1 MTSLTAP
8 LMSMCLFAPTRLV
21 GVAGLMVAMSVAWSR
36 VYLGV
41 HWPLDMAG
49 ALLVGLLAAFSVFV
63 GPVAYLCQRLAR
75 TGGFV
80 RITAC
85 YFI

>member
-21 GVAGLMVAMSVAWSR
+21 GVASLMVAMSVAWSR

-49 ALLVGLLAAFSVFV
+49 ALLVGFASALTAKWLLFSLRWAWQKKWGKVNN
-63 GPVAYLCQRLAR
+63 
-75 TGGFV
+75 
-80 RITAC
+80 
-85 YFI
+85 

>member
-49 ALLVGLLAAFSVFV
+49 ALLVGLLV
-63 GPVAYLCQRLAR
+63 PLAVKYGLR
-75 TGGFV
+75 PLWM
-80 RITAC
+80 RWLDTADGQ
-85 YFI
+85 FAIQDKQAS

>member
-49 ALLVGLLAAFSVFV
+49 ALLVGLLAA
-63 GPVAYLCQRLAR
+63 LAVKYGLR
-75 TGGFV
+75 PLWMCWLDSADGKFA
-80 RITAC
+80 IQDKQAS
-85 YFI
+85 